1 MLQALLELYLKKT
14 NLTHNSKKLNNLPNS
29 VKDLTV
35 TGDSS
40 SEEEEEAEGV
50 IEVTVVQDRIGK
62 MLPITGW
69 TLPISILT
77 RCKTQLPLEMKKI
90 EKKVENPN
98 MIEAIVESGQKRE
111 QWS

>member
-1 MLQALLELYLKKT
+1 MVVVLHLSLVLDINVVSAKTTTTVKSVKIVSGMNIHSLRLLILTMLQALLELYLKKT

-62 MLPITGW
+62 MLPITG
-69 TLPISILT
+69 
-77 RCKTQLPLEMKKI
+77 
-90 EKKVENPN
+90 
-98 MIEAIVESGQKRE
+98 
-111 QWS
+111 